1 MCFNVTGTGKNGI
14 LIGSGFGKMISI
26 LYRTWSDNE
35 NFLGMNEVTI
45 YRAEN
50 YLSDTSI
57 LASYF
62 F

>member
-1 MCFNVTGTGKNGI
+1 MCFNVTGTAKNGI

-35 NFLGMNEVTI
+35 IFLRMNEFTI

-50 YLSDTSI
+50 YSSDTCI
-57 LASYF
+57 LAF
-62 F
+62 

>member
-35 NFLGMNEVTI
+35 IFLRMNEVTI

-50 YLSDTSI
+50 YSSDTCI
-57 LASYF
+57 LAF
-62 F
+62 

>member
-14 LIGSGFGKMISI
+14 LIGSGFGKIINI

-35 NFLGMNEVTI
+35 IFLRMNEVTI

-50 YLSDTSI
+50 YSSDTCI
-57 LASYF
+57 LAF
-62 F
+62 